1 MRQVQEVSQYMNRTP
16 ECVER
21 EYGLC
26 DVVYEECTCCAAVVA
41 PGDGSEALL
50 ACGIPELELDAL
62 VSDLDEAARE
72 LDADGVRGLVLDCGR
87 IKAAW

>member
-1 MRQVQEVSQYMNRTP
+1 MNRTP
-16 ECVER
+16 ECIVCKYE
-21 EYGLC
+21 LC
-26 DVVYEECTCCAAVVA
+26 DVVDEERTCCAAVVA